1 MSFNL
6 SAFQAPELQQPSPA
20 LSRDYQRSPAA
31 SFSKGPSPT
40 DNVVDLSRLSLSSAT
55 HSLPPPYHRSLDE
68 ESAVPGYGEEQEVQ
82 TMARYLF
89 FYGFCEL
96 WQTDPYPRSI
106 LTYLVFPP
114 FWILG
119 SLILVT
125 PLTPD
130 PSWHAE
136 KEQETI
142 ENILSIMRVVERR
155 WAWRCVMAFS
165 SLLVLILVIVGSVLL
180 AHHFG
185 AIP

>member
-6 SAFQAPELQQPSPA
+6 PAFQAPELQQPSPA

-89 FYGFCEL
+89 FYGFL
-96 WQTDPYPRSI
+96 
-106 LTYLVFPP
+106 FPP